1 MRVTET
7 IRTQAVSQNSVAIWW
22 LGQNSYVIKGASVCI
37 MIDPFF
43 SRPGDPARYVHDES
57 PIRPDELQPD
67 AVFCTHNHSDH
78 TDPGF
83 LVPLAQHSPATRF
96 LGPPESAQ
104 AMTEAGIAADR
115 VRALGNG
122 EVVQVGVA
130 SVQVVLSKTPAVS
143 DVAHLG
149 YIAELAGVRIY
160 NTGDIMRGVTREPS
174 LMEPLCSAAPHIAL
188 ITTSPTEEEFPDF
201 DEAAQLAA
209 AIGARVAVP
218 AHYDC
223 FAKRT
228 FDPAPFAERLRG
240 SAATRAEIIPYCGC
254 FLFAS
259 EETR

>member
-1 MRVTET
+1 MRVAES
-7 IRTQAVSQNSVAIWW
+7 IRSESVSAGNVAIWW
-22 LGQNSYVIKGASVCI
+22 LGQNSYVIKGARVCI

-43 SRPGDPARYVHDES
+43 SRPGDPARYVHDEA
-57 PIRPDELQPD
+57 PVRPDELQPD

-83 LVPLAQHSPATRF
+83 LVPLARYSPATRF
-96 LGPPESAQ
+96 YGPPESAK

-115 VRALGNG
+115 VRALGKG
-122 EVVQVGVA
+122 EMLKVGVA

-149 YIAELAGVRIY
+149 YIAGLAGVRIY

-174 LMEPLCSAAPHIAL
+174 LMEPLRRAAPHIAL

-201 DEAAQLAA
+201 DEAAELAVA
-209 AIGARVAVP
+209 VGARVAVP

-228 FDPAPFAERLRG
+228 FEPSPFASAFQG
-240 SAATRAEIIPYCGC
+240 SPTRAEIIPYCGC
-254 FLFAS
+254 FLFAR
-259 EETR
+259 EETQ